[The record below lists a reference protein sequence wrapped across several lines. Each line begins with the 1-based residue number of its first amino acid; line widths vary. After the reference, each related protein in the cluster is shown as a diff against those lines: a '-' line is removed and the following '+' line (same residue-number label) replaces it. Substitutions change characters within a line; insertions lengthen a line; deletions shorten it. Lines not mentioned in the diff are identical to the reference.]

1 MKKVLI
7 ALGSTGGHIFPG
19 ISILNHLESIDNKIE
34 VKLVNSID
42 SKVLIPNL
50 TKRNEI
56 YKIKSTGFVGKSFIS
71 KIKSLVFFIFS
82 IIQSLKIIFQFKPEI
97 IIGTGGFVSLPIAL
111 AGYVFNKKIY
121 IAEGNSVPGLSN
133 RIISKFCDKI
143 FINFEES
150 EKYFKKNMCVKTGFP
165 IRKLT
170 FNIGIKKDIDI
181 FILGG
186 SQGSAVLNEKVTKT
200 IYQFLKRTNKER
212 NQEIIRIVHQ
222 SGSKNNPEIKAYY
235 KKLKKEFGF
244 LEYEVYEFI
253 ENIDNFY
260 QRTKILISR
269 AGASTI
275 AESLFYQ
282 IPTIYFPITSSS
294 GNHQYLNAKEMV
306 SKNFGLMCPEDITPE
321 LFSESIFKLLYNKE
335 INQSIS
341 GSLKNNAI
349 NLKEDSASKIIKGI
363 LNDKK

>member
-1 MKKVLI
+1 MKRVLI

-19 ISILNHLESIDNKIE
+19 ISILNHLESVNDKIE

-50 TKRNEI
+50 KKKNEI
-56 YKIKSTGFVGKSFIS
+56 YKIKSTGFVGKSLIDR
-71 KIKSLVFFIFS
+71 IKSLVFFIFS
-82 IIQSLKIIFQFKPEI
+82 IIQSLRIIFKFKPEI

-111 AGYVFNKKIY
+111 AGYILNKRIY

-133 RIISKFCDKI
+133 RIISKFSNKI
-143 FINFEES
+143 FINFQES
-150 EKYFKKNMCVKTGFP
+150 EKYFKKNLCVKTGFP

-170 FNIGIKKDIDI
+170 FNIDIKKDIDI

-186 SQGSAVLNEKVTKT
+186 SQGSVALNEKVTKS
-200 IYQFLKRTNKER
+200 IYEFLKRINKER
-212 NQEIIRIVHQ
+212 DPQIIRIIHQ
-222 SGSKNNPEIKAYY
+222 CGSENNGEIKAYY
-235 KKLKKEFGF
+235 EKLKKEFSF

-260 QRTKILISR
+260 QRSRILISR

-282 IPTIYFPITSSS
+282 IPTIYFPITNSS

-306 SKNFGLMCPEDITPE
+306 SKNFGLMCSEDITAE

-335 INQSIS
+335 INESIS
-341 GSLKNNAI
+341 RSLKNNAV
-349 NLKEDSASKIIKGI
+349 NLKEDAASKIIKGI